1 MKKLFLLLLFICFST
16 VAQTYKFGACYMNS
30 NFVKVE
36 GKFIIGETK
45 VSIETDEKNKK
56 LVEYDAFKG
65 TNGIIYITDGSLTHT
80 LSFVEEKGKKKGF
93 EHEIVI
99 VLTLD
104 KRKDEAQIKYYCKL
118 VE

>member
-1 MKKLFLLLLFICFST
+1 MKKLFLLLLFISFST
-16 VAQTYKFGACYMNS
+16 VAQTYTFGACYMNS
-30 NFVKVE
+30 NYVKVE

-45 VSIETDEKNKK
+45 VSIETGEKNKTV
-56 LVEYDAFKG
+56 VEYDAFKG
-65 TNGIIYITDGSLTHT
+65 TNGIIYITDGTMNHT
-80 LSFVEEKGKKKGF
+80 LNFIEEKGKKKGF

-118 VE
+118 EE